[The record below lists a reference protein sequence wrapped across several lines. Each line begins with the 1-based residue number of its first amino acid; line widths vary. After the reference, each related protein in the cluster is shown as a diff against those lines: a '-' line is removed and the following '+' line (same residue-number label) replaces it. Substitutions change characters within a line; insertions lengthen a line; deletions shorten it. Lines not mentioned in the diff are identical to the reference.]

1 MYIKKKTVKV
11 IIKKKHKNI
20 KHKKKKKNP
29 SDTKKPGTLREM
41 ENRGDEE
48 KT

>member
-20 KHKKKKKNP
+20 KHKKKTP
-29 SDTKKPGTLREM
+29 SDTKKPGTRREM